1 MRVAFY
7 TLGCKLN
14 QCETETL
21 ASIYARQGF
30 FVVPWSEKAD
40 IFIFN
45 TCTVTS
51 KSEQKARRIIRK
63 VRRENPHAL
72 ICITGCYAQVAG
84 DDLKR
89 NFPYAEI
96 LPIGRK
102 LDLADAASKAADL
115 LKGRG
120 EIGMIQ
126 RVFTTAIEEIRESKI
141 RRKTVFLNAVEKD
154 RLRSRPYFK
163 IQDGCNNRCA
173 YCRVPVARGRSKS
186 LGTDAAVEGV
196 RELEKNGYGEVVLT
210 GVNIS
215 LYRSTGEN
223 GSVYRLPDL
232 LESVLTGTER
242 IRIRLS
248 SIEPD
253 ALKPELLRILGHP
266 RIRPHFHLPIQS
278 GSERILELMNRKY
291 TADQLKEA
299 VYTLREIKDNPCI
312 SADVIVGFPGENE
325 ADFEET
331 ETLIR
336 ALRFSQLHVF
346 QFSRRPDTPAFS
358 MKPSVPERIMKHR
371 SRRILKLSEEL
382 YKKYAESCV
391 GSFLETVVEHGGS
404 GTVKRGTTENY
415 LRIGIR
421 GPEVNNLVPGR
432 NCRVKLCFV
441 NEFYGEL
448 ES

>member
-51 KSEQKARRIIRK
+51 KSEQKARRVIRK
-63 VRRENPHAL
+63 ARRENPHAL

-84 DDLKR
+84 DDLKSS
-89 NFPYAEI
+89 FPYAEI
-96 LPIGRK
+96 FPIGK
-102 LDLADAASKAADL
+102 KMALADAAWKAADL
-115 LKGRG
+115 LKGRK
-120 EIGMIQ
+120 EIGTLDSA
-126 RVFTTAIEEIRESKI
+126 FKTTLEEIRESGI

-186 LGTDAAVEGV
+186 LNADAAVEGV
-196 RELEKNGYGEVVLT
+196 RELEQNGYGEVVLT

-215 LYRSTGEN
+215 LYRSTGES
-223 GSVYRLPDL
+223 GSVYRLQDL
-232 LESVLTGTER
+232 LEAVLTRTET

-253 ALKPELLRILGHP
+253 ALKPGLLRILGHP

-278 GSERILELMNRKY
+278 GSARILELMNRKY

-299 VYTLREIKDNPCI
+299 VYILREIKDNPCI

-336 ALRFSQLHVF
+336 SLRFSQLHVF

-358 MKPSVPERIMKHR
+358 MKPSDPERIMKNR
-371 SRRILKLSEEL
+371 SRRIRKLSEEL
-382 YKKYAESCV
+382 YQQYAESCL
-391 GSFLETVVEHGGS
+391 GSYLETVVEEGGN

-415 LRIGIR
+415 LRIEIR
-421 GPEVNNLVPGR
+421 GPEVKNLVPGM
-432 NCRVKLCFV
+432 NCRVKLRFA

>member
-51 KSEQKARRIIRK
+51 KSEQKARRVIRK
-63 VRRENPHAL
+63 ARRENPYAL

-84 DDLKR
+84 DDLKSS
-89 NFPYAEI
+89 FPYAEI
-96 LPIGRK
+96 LPIGK
-102 LDLADAASKAADL
+102 KMALADAAWKAADL
-115 LKGRG
+115 LKERK
-120 EIGMIQ
+120 EIGTIC
-126 RVFTTAIEEIRESKI
+126 RTFKTTLEEIRESGI

-163 IQDGCNNRCA
+163 IQDGCSNRCA

-186 LGTDAAVEGV
+186 LDTDAAVDGV

-215 LYRSTGEN
+215 LYRSIEESS
-223 GSVYRLPDL
+223 SVYRLPDL
-232 LESVLTGTER
+232 LEAVLTRTEK

-291 TADQLKEA
+291 TVDQLKES

-312 SADVIVGFPGENE
+312 SADVIVGFPGEIE

-336 ALRFSQLHVF
+336 ALRLSQLHVF
-346 QFSRRPDTPAFS
+346 QFSKRPDTPAFT

-371 SRRILKLSEEL
+371 SRRIRKLSEEL
-382 YKKYAESCV
+382 YQNYAESCV
-391 GSFLETVVEHGGS
+391 GSSLETVVEQGGS

-415 LRIGIR
+415 LRIEIR
-421 GPEVNNLVPGR
+421 GPEVKNLVPGM
-432 NCRVKLCFV
+432 NCRVKLRCV